1 MKSIRAKIFTLV
13 LVPLFVVVLVITGI
27 SMQELSKMGAKDV
40 SSFKQQLLEVKKEE
54 LKNYILIAK
63 KSVQGLSPEKE
74 GDLTIMRDRIRQLNF
89 GKNGYFF
96 VFDKDSVTVVH
107 GGKPSLEG
115 KDLSKLKDTRGL
127 FIIQELVKVAL
138 DGGDFVEYFWDNP
151 ATKSEGLKLSYAD
164 MLSQWG
170 YMIGIGIYIDDI
182 DAKVSV
188 MEGQVKENLNNVL
201 YKAIIA
207 ASLILLACIVMV
219 LFITPKITKP
229 LLFVAESLKQI
240 AEGGGD
246 LTQRIDIKSK
256 DEAGKVASSFNQFV
270 GMIQEL
276 VSEIRESTNNLN
288 STMAELEL
296 LREKGT
302 KRIISQV
309 DHRNSV
315 VDGINELMMSADD
328 ISQSSVQATE
338 EAKNATIEAEHG
350 ITGLR
355 ENSDQIKQLAEDINT
370 ASGVISEL
378 ETEVASIGTV
388 LNVIQEIAEQTN
400 LLALNA
406 AIEAARAGDQGRG
419 FAVVADEVRALA
431 ARTRKSTE
439 EIHNMIQ
446 RLEDRSQSAVT
457 VMNSSQARS
466 VATAEHANT
475 VIERLS
481 HLNTIINNINE
492 INTKIELTS
501 INQNSMTSQ
510 MNDNIAIISELGAE
524 SVEDDEK
531 SAVHTQ
537 GVAAQTEHLYEL
549 VGKFKV

>member
-13 LVPLFVVVLVITGI
+13 LIPLFVVVLVITGI

-54 LKNYILIAK
+54 LKNYIRIAK
-63 KSVQGLSPEKE
+63 KSVQGLSPDNK

-127 FIIQELVKVAL
+127 FVIQELVKVAL
-138 DGGDFVEYFWDNP
+138 NGGDFVEYFWDNP

-188 MEGQVKENLNNVL
+188 MQAQVKENLNNVL
-201 YKAIIA
+201 FKAIIA
-207 ASLILLACIVMV
+207 ASLVLLACIAMV

-302 KRIISQV
+302 KRIIAQV

-315 VDGINELMMSADD
+315 VDGINKLMVSADD

-338 EAKNATIEAEHG
+338 EAKNATLEAELG

-355 ENSDQIKQLAEDINT
+355 ENSDQIKQLSEDINK

-446 RLEDRSQSAVT
+446 RLENKLPKRC
-457 VMNSSQARS
+457 NC
-466 VATAEHANT
+466 
-475 VIERLS
+475 
-481 HLNTIINNINE
+481 
-492 INTKIELTS
+492 
-501 INQNSMTSQ
+501 
-510 MNDNIAIISELGAE
+510 
-524 SVEDDEK
+524 
-531 SAVHTQ
+531 
-537 GVAAQTEHLYEL
+537 YE
-549 VGKFKV
+549 FKPST